1 METTI
6 ASYQEKN
13 IRMQLVC
20 TMPDDNKLEH
30 FYYQIRKNRKV
41 ITNIK
46 DLNNAKI
53 KFYQIIGEKLLQTT
67 INYETK

>member
-13 IRMQLVC
+13 IRMQLVYI
-20 TMPDDNKLEH
+20 MPDENKLEH
-30 FYYQIRKNRKV
+30 YYCQIRKNRKV
-41 ITNIK
+41 LTNIK
-46 DLNNAKI
+46 DLSNAKI
-53 KFYQIIGEKLLQTT
+53 KFYQLIGKELLQTS

>member
-13 IRMQLVC
+13 IRMQLVYI
-20 TMPDDNKLEH
+20 MPYENKLEH
-30 FYYQIRKNRKV
+30 YYCQIRKNRKV

-46 DLNNAKI
+46 EINNAKR
-53 KFYQIIGEKLLQTT
+53 KFYLLIGERLLQTS